1 MAAIGDIVVYRL
13 SDADLRRVDAQRR
26 SEFLVGD
33 QHQVGTVVPLIV
45 VYVGD
50 GTLSGQAF
58 LFGNDSLAVRGA
70 AEGDND
76 GEWRARAT

>member
-1 MAAIGDIVVYRL
+1 MAAIGDIVIYRL

-45 VYVGD
+45 TNVAD
-50 GTLSGQAF
+50 GAVSGQAV
-58 LFGNDSLAVRGA
+58 LWGNDELAVRGA
-70 AEGDND
+70 AEGDNG

>member
-1 MAAIGDIVVYRL
+1 MVAIGDIVVYRL

-45 VYVGD
+45 TNVAD
-50 GTLSGQAF
+50 GGTVSGQAV
-58 LFGNDSLAVRGA
+58 LWGNDELAVRGA
-70 AEGDND
+70 AEGDEF
-76 GEWRARAT
+76 GEWRSR